1 MTQETFDRAVIG
13 ALVTFAVSV
22 GCLSLVGVLLAVLQL
37 LAADTAQAL
46 AAAAPA
52 GVGLTIAISRKGGK

>member
-37 LAADTAQAL
+37 AADTAQAL

-52 GVGLTIAISRKGGK
+52 GVGVSLAIGRRKGK

>member
-1 MTQETFDRAVIG
+1 MATHYSWERATVT
-13 ALVTFAVSV
+13 ALVVFAASV

-37 LAADTAQAL
+37 AADTATAL

-52 GVGLTIAISRKGGK
+52 GVGLTIAIGRKGK

>member
-1 MTQETFDRAVIG
+1 MATQESVERATVG
-13 ALVTFAVSV
+13 ALVVFAASV
-22 GCLSLVGVLLAVLQL
+22 GCLSLVGVLLAVLQ

-52 GVGLTIAISRKGGK
+52 GVGVSLAIGRRKGK

>member
-1 MTQETFDRAVIG
+1 MTQQAFERAVTG

-22 GCLSLVGVLLAVLQL
+22 GCLGLLGMLLAVLR
-37 LAADTAQAL
+37 LAADTATAV

-52 GVGLTIAISRKGGK
+52 GVGVSLAIRRKGK

>member
-1 MTQETFDRAVIG
+1 MTQETFDRSVTG
-13 ALVTFAVSV
+13 ALIAFAVSV
-22 GCLSLVGVLLAVLQL
+22 GCLSLVGVLLAVLQ

-52 GVGLTIAISRKGGK
+52 GVGLTIAIRRKGM